1 MRIKRDLFCDRCC
14 RNIRPS
20 RVIIMNKKLV
30 CPYCYKT
37 IETSLSKVKFIRNLK
52 DALEN
57 KRKDE

>member
-1 MRIKRDLFCDRCC
+1 
-14 RNIRPS
+14 
-20 RVIIMNKKLV
+20 MNKKLV